1 MSNNPL
7 DKVIEL
13 IKKTGDNC
21 IIVDSAGN
29 PNYVVMDFG
38 KYQRMHQGNHHVDRY
53 DALEDAIEEAENA
66 PKVVE
71 SDQTGDPFVE
81 QESLNEAENKADSD
95 KSEEKYYF
103 EPID

>member
-7 DKVIEL
+7 DKVIDL

-38 KYQRMHQGNHHVDRY
+38 KYQRMHQGNHHVDKY
-53 DALEDAIEEAENA
+53 DALDNATMEAENA
-66 PKVVE
+66 SEMAK
-71 SDQTGDPFVE
+71 SNQADDPFIE
-81 QESLNEAENKADSD
+81 QNSLNEAENKADSE
-95 KSEEKYYF
+95 KTEEKYYF